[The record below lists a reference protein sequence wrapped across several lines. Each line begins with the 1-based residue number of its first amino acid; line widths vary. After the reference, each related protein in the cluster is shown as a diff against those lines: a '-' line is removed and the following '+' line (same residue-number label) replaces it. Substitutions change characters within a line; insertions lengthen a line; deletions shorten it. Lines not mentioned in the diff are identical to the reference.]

1 MKFKTRYNLWKLKR
15 SASPSFVFKAVLR
28 KDLRKA
34 WDAAHGSPHW
44 YEFPLIHKA
53 VSMAVVALLLTGA
66 GGAYAYNSPEV
77 TEGTPLYSIKE
88 ALENVEEIT
97 RITPE
102 AKAKFYLK
110 KIERREAEREVIKE
124 RLLPEIQS
132 EIERIEVEIAS
143 GTKSE
148 IEVEVQE
155 KTKIKAAERKI
166 RKTEKSIEKAEAQ
179 LEKTQKIFEKSK
191 SKNVKLLQEVRSR
204 IERSQQRRRMQAEI
218 KAETKFESN
227 IEEGVVPPEESEV
240 SGTERIELQPATQTE
255 ANTQESQQEQRSL
268 KSTFNLN

>member
-1 MKFKTRYNLWKLKR
+1 MKR

-28 KDLRKA
+28 KDLHKV
-34 WDAAHGSPHW
+34 WDAAYGSPRW

-66 GGAYAYNSPEV
+66 ASAYAYNSPEV

-88 ALENVEEIT
+88 ALEDVEEIT
-97 RITPE
+97 KITPE

-124 RLLPEIQS
+124 HLLPEIKY

-148 IEVEVQE
+148 IEVEAQE
-155 KTKIKAAERKI
+155 KIKIKAAERKI
-166 RKTEKSIEKAEAQ
+166 HKTEKSIEKAEEQ

-218 KAETKFESN
+218 KAETETKFESN
-227 IEEGVVPPEESEV
+227 IEEGVVLPEELEASGSEHV
-240 SGTERIELQPATQTE
+240 ELQSATQTE
-255 ANTQESQQEQRSL
+255 VKIQESQQEQRSL
-268 KSTFNLN
+268 QRIFNLN